1 MIFFGCSSTPSAV
14 RCMYY
19 THSQKV
25 PSYVGRHLNTRP
37 KVTQQHIAFCE
48 SLLCPCC
55 ILHSTNADVEHFEN
69 LALHKVHSANTKYIL
84 WPWSFKPVINIT
96 EWDHRFFSVI
106 FFLVIY
112 NLKLSH
118 IINFLPVI
126 ISKFLM
132 ITDKTLIMWLN
143 YRL

>member
-1 MIFFGCSSTPSAV
+1 MIFLVAGIPTSSTPSAA

-106 FFLVIY
+106 FFL
-112 NLKLSH
+112 LST
-118 IINFLPVI
+118 ICNWA
-126 ISKFLM
+126 
-132 ITDKTLIMWLN
+132 TLSIFVRC
-143 YRL
+143 Y